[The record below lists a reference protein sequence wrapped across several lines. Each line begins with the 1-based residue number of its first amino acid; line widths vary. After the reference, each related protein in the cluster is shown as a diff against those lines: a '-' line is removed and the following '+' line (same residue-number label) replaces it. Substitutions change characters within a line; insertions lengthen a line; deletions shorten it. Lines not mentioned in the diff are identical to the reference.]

1 MTPHRASSARALGFG
16 AAVVWGTLL
25 SFTLVTTGP
34 EEDDGL
40 DGGLCWDRT
49 ASDTNPWESDVEC
62 AWGPFATEV
71 GLWIAAPGTTF
82 APGAEIRLEG
92 RVVNLS
98 SKPVILERTPQWYA
112 YRVRAA
118 RDGDGWEL
126 SYTQEARI
134 ARTARRIGGR
144 ADPVLELGKHYD
156 QPILLSEW
164 FDLSR
169 PGRYQVVAV
178 CEFGFPGG
186 DRLMWQM
193 VRSNVLEI
201 EISADLA
208 VCSESEP

>member
-1 MTPHRASSARALGFG
+1 MRFPRWILRGAG

-25 SFTLVTTGP
+25 SLTLVTTGP

-49 ASDTNPWESDVEC
+49 ASDTNPWESDVQC

-98 SKPVILERTPQWYA
+98 SKPVVVICSSPWVD

-134 ARTARRIGGR
+134 ARYR
-144 ADPVLELGKHYD
+144 AHRYESRHSERLLQLGDDAKD
-156 QPILLSEW
+156 ALLVSEW

-169 PGRYQVVAV
+169 PGRYQLVAV
-178 CEFGFPGG
+178 RRFAFADEIWSP
-186 DRLMWQM
+186 WQM